1 MRSAQRYHII
11 VHNPLNTSLPRK
23 SDNIIVNNMAGLEEQ
38 VASTEYS
45 MAKSA
50 PKPIDKVPEGD
61 GEKEGT
67 FFSREGNLISDF
79 SQGLGVSF
87 KPGEGWGVDPDTGE
101 ATYDTKFFTEKG
113 YSETQSIFA
122 TLHEI
127 DHVKEFAQLQA
138 TKEGKDI
145 FKRRR
150 ENAKKERRKHILE
163 NCLLDVA
170 DNHRVTDRFPAL
182 SQEVQRL
189 YKEKLWESTD
199 FTKSP
204 KHLQLAYSILRK
216 GMLPDEAVQI
226 DPEVEKALDGLRHVK
241 GKSGAERDIID
252 IVTDPSLDPLTKVKL
267 TEKYIEPVYEK
278 LFKEDKEE
286 KDKQKDKGG
295 KGSGNPED
303 DFSDDYDDYDEKSPE
318 AMSPEELEKAVEAA
332 GSGENK
338 GDVGGRQAAGYEKE
352 HGVSKKDTADYRAEY
367 QKIEQYIE
375 PMREQF
381 RRIVAERLEPYRKLV
396 GFFDEG
402 VIIEPG
408 LAGQAL
414 IDLAKGITDPTVFR
428 EFEGRVRRQEV
439 PSTFEATAVLDR
451 SGSMDQGGKKEEQ
464 RRAAILLMEALRE
477 FMEMPEVKN
486 NLLAPQLRTL
496 SEIRSF
502 GGTNENV
509 VVKPLSAELT
519 EKQRIETFKTL
530 GSCPGGATEDY
541 ISLGQII
548 DDMKKR
554 DKGEPGYLENV
565 KSRAIKKLIII
576 FSDGAS
582 SNESEFSRRKSELEQ
597 MGVKVVNY
605 RRITDGSNFTSKMSG
620 ILGEAIND
628 LGYTNIRKKENG

>member
-1 MRSAQRYHII
+1 MVS
-11 VHNPLNTSLPRK
+11 T
-23 SDNIIVNNMAGLEEQ
+23 EEQ
-38 VASTEYS
+38 TTTLGYA
-45 MAKSA
+45 MAKKISSTDDSP
-50 PKPIDKVPEGD
+50 PKGD
-61 GEKEGT
+61 SEKEGI
-67 FFSREGNLISDF
+67 FFSREGNLIADF
-79 SQGLGVSF
+79 SQGLGISF
-87 KPGEGWGVDPDTGE
+87 KPGEGWAVDPDTGE
-101 ATYDTKFFTEKG
+101 ATYDPKFFTERG

-138 TKEGKDI
+138 TGEGKKI

-170 DNHRVTDRFPAL
+170 DNRRVTGQFPAL
-182 SQEVQRL
+182 SQEVQKL

-226 DPEVEKALDGLRHVK
+226 DPEVEKALDDLRHVK
-241 GKSGAERDIID
+241 GRSGTERDIID
-252 IVTDPSLDPLTKVKL
+252 MVTDPSLDPLTKIKL
-267 TEKYIEPVYEK
+267 IEKHVEPVYEK

-286 KDKQKDKGG
+286 KNKRKGKSG

-303 DFSDDYDDYDEKSPE
+303 DFSSDYDDYDEKSPE
-318 AMSPEELEKAVEAA
+318 AMSSEEVEKAVEAA
-332 GSGENK
+332 VSGDSK
-338 GDVGGRQAAGYEKE
+338 DDVGGRQAAGYDKE
-352 HGVSKKDTADYRAEY
+352 HGVSKKDTADYHAEY
-367 QKIEQYIE
+367 LKIEQYIE

-408 LAGQAL
+408 LSGQAL
-414 IDLAKGITDPTVFR
+414 IDFSKGITDPTVFR
-428 EFEGRVRRQEV
+428 EFEGRVRQQEV
-439 PSTFEATAVLDR
+439 PSTFEATGVLDR
-451 SGSMDQGGKKEEQ
+451 SGSMDGGGKKQEQ

-477 FMEMPEVKN
+477 FMEIPEVKN

-502 GGTNENV
+502 GGTKENV
-509 VVKPLSAELT
+509 VVKPLSSELT

-541 ISLGQII
+541 VSLGQII
-548 DDMKKR
+548 DDMRKR

-565 KSRAIKKLIII
+565 KSRAIKKLIIV

-582 SNESEFSRRKSELEQ
+582 SDESQFQRQKSELEQ

-605 RRITDGSNFTSKMSG
+605 RKITDGANFTSQMSG

-628 LGYTNIRKKENG
+628 LGYTNIRKKDNG

>member
-1 MRSAQRYHII
+1 MASA
-11 VHNPLNTSLPRK
+11 
-23 SDNIIVNNMAGLEEQ
+23 EEQ
-38 VASTEYS
+38 TTTLEYAMVKKLSNTDDSTPQGN
-45 MAKSA
+45 K
-50 PKPIDKVPEGD
+50 
-61 GEKEGT
+61 EKEGT
-67 FFSREGNLISDF
+67 FFNREGNLISDF

-87 KPGEGWGVDPDTGE
+87 KPGEGWAVDPDTGE

-138 TKEGKDI
+138 TGEGKNV

-170 DNHRVTDRFPAL
+170 DNHRVTGQFPAL
-182 SQEVQRL
+182 SQEVQKL
-189 YKEKLWESTD
+189 YKEKLWESAD

-216 GMLPDEAVQI
+216 GMLPDETVQI
-226 DPEVEKALDGLRHVK
+226 DPEVEKALDDLRHVK
-241 GKSGAERDIID
+241 GRSGTERDIIEM
-252 IVTDPSLDPLTKVKL
+252 VTDPSLDPLTKIKL

-286 KDKQKDKGG
+286 KDKQKGKSG

-303 DFSDDYDDYDEKSPE
+303 DFSSDYDDYDEKSPE
-318 AMSPEELEKAVEAA
+318 AMSPEEVEKAVEAA
-332 GSGENK
+332 VSGDSK
-338 GDVGGRQAAGYEKE
+338 DDVGGRQAAGYEKE
-352 HGVSKKDTADYRAEY
+352 HGVSKKDTADYHAEY
-367 QKIEQYIE
+367 LKIEQYIE

-414 IDLAKGITDPTVFR
+414 IDLSKGITDPTVFR
-428 EFEGRVRRQEV
+428 EFEGRVKRQEV

-502 GGTNENV
+502 GGTKENV

-548 DDMKKR
+548 DDMRKR

-565 KSRAIKKLIII
+565 KSRAIKKLIIV

-582 SNESEFSRRKSELEQ
+582 SNESEFSRKKSELEQ

-605 RRITDGSNFTSKMSG
+605 RRITDGSNFTSQMSG

-628 LGYTNIRKKENG
+628 LGYTNIRRKENG